1 MKDRDTI
8 RAVPVGIIRA
18 VPAVTTVRGD
28 IIPAVTTA
36 PGDIIRE
43 VPAVTTAPGDIIREA
58 PALSLVPEGI
68 IPAAVIQWD
77 RTAWD
82 LVA

>member
-43 VPAVTTAPGDIIREA
+43 A